1 MQPPPYDALWCSH
14 LAEGFLPLRQRSPYP
29 IGPPGTGITGAPYS
43 ATETTVSHH
52 NAADGR
58 KFTNT
63 RVSLFWRDAE
73 GRTREEHLGKTSSGE
88 DFRSVIVTDPVA
100 GTRVT
105 WNVRSGHKWA
115 LSWRLRNQSKTSR
128 PRMVTLQT
136 WSCGEGCTRE
146 ILGAQQVNGVDTQG
160 LRTTTVIDIG
170 TGENGQ
176 TLTGRV
182 VVDAWVSPDLGINMR
197 YILDD
202 PRSGRTTMELTDVKR
217 DDPDPALF
225 NAQAGYEVRNAAE
238 GH

>member
-1 MQPPPYDALWCSH
+1 
-14 LAEGFLPLRQRSPYP
+14 
-29 IGPPGTGITGAPYS
+29 
-43 ATETTVSHH
+43 
-52 NAADGR
+52 
-58 KFTNT
+58 
-63 RVSLFWRDAE
+63 
-73 GRTREEHLGKTSSGE
+73 
-88 DFRSVIVTDPVA
+88 
-100 GTRVT
+100 
-105 WNVRSGHKWA
+105 
-115 LSWRLRNQSKTSR
+115 
-128 PRMVTLQT
+128 MVTLQT

>member
-1 MQPPPYDALWCSH
+1 MVFALGAGIS
-14 LAEGFLPLRQRSPYP
+14 AAQATFPLP

-52 NAADGR
+52 IAADGQ

-105 WNVRSGHKWA
+105 WNVRSGDVYKWA
-115 LSWRLRNQSKTSR
+115 LSSRLRNQSKTSR

-146 ILGAQQVNGVDTQG
+146 ILGEQQVNGIDTQG
-160 LRTTTVIDIG
+160 LRTTSVIDIG
-170 TGENGQ
+170 TSENGQ

-225 NAQAGYEVRNAAE
+225 NAPAGYEVRNAAE